1 MKCTRITF
9 LVPLGDSV
17 EMEVDV
23 GCRLESGDVW
33 QPSEVFE
40 CEIFYTGQSRTKW
53 WFYRAET
60 MYDTQLLADVR
71 LELVAYLADDEVGM
85 GMFQR
90 ACADAEA
97 TPVNH
102 GG

>member
-1 MKCTRITF
+1 MKYTRITF
-9 LVPLGDSV
+9 RVPLGDSV

-33 QPSEVFE
+33 LPYEARYASL
-40 CEIFYTGQSRTKW
+40 IYKGQSRTEW
-53 WFYRAET
+53 DFAPNVFYGLIT
-60 MYDTQLLADVR
+60 ADVR
-71 LELVAYLADDEVGM
+71 LELVAYLADDDVGM

-90 ACADAEA
+90 ACADAFA